1 MLFDPKV
8 QKYLIADE
16 GEVIVDEVRKH
27 WAAVIGPIIEIVLA
41 LPALLLLGVFPSTLY
56 WVPIFLSLGLFLHGS
71 WRILQAQMDRF
82 VITNM
87 RVFRVHGILSQ
98 SSATMPLAR
107 ILDISVH
114 RPFIGR
120 IFGYGHFVFES
131 AAQEQGLR
139 EIRFVGRPNER
150 GLTIQRVIARSGLRG
165 PVRRQDS
172 PVAPPPPP
180 QNVAPPAPSATVP
193 GATVAP
199 VDSTN
204 APTGPITVVPGGV
217 GGYPGGVPQAPRYD
231 LDSPGYDD
239 APRYDPD
246 APRYD
251 PDAPHSENDTAE
263 IPWWRAAN

>member
-1 MLFDPKV
+1 VLFDPKV
-8 QKYLIADE
+8 QKYLIEDE

-27 WAAVIGPIIEIVLA
+27 WAAVIGPIIEVLFA
-41 LPALLLLGVFPSTLY
+41 LPALLLLGVMPSTLY
-56 WVPIFLSLGLFLHGS
+56 WVPIFLSIALFLHGS

-98 SSATMPLAR
+98 SQATMPLAR

-120 IFGYGHFVFES
+120 ILGYGHFVFES

-165 PVRRQDS
+165 PVRR
-172 PVAPPPPP
+172 PETPAAPPPPP
-180 QNVAPPAPSATVP
+180 QNVPPPPPVP
-193 GATVAP
+193 VVTVAP
-199 VDSTN
+199 VTSST
-204 APTGPITVVPGGV
+204 APTGPIPVVPGD
-217 GGYPGGVPQAPRYD
+217 P
-231 LDSPGYDD
+231 D
-239 APRYDPD
+239 AMPYDPD
-246 APRYD
+246 APRD
-251 PDAPHSENDTAE
+251 PNDTAE